1 MRRLQH
7 VLALLM
13 CGLGLAPVLAHSDV
27 EEMLA
32 PYVPEQ
38 VVTGALSSLGSDTL
52 ANAISQWASL
62 FERYHPG
69 ARIQVQASGSS
80 AAPPALTEGT
90 VDLAPMSR
98 LMRSNEVAAFQRRH
112 GFAPTAV
119 PVALDA
125 VAVYVH
131 RDNPLRE
138 LDLPTIDA
146 LFSRTLRC
154 GAGHSIRRWGELGL
168 GGSWHDRRVRLVGRN
183 SVSGTYGFFKSQ
195 ALCGGDFRA
204 GMHEQPGS
212 SSVVQAVGSSIA
224 AIGFAGIGYESAS
237 VRALAVRRTDTD
249 EAVLPTWDTA
259 AAQQYPLSRLLYI
272 YINRV
277 PGAPLPVFERE
288 FFRLVLSATGQAV
301 VREAGLYP
309 LPAAAIRAITAELDL

>member
-1 MRRLQH
+1 MRRLQY
-7 VLALLM
+7 VLAFLI
-13 CGLGLAPVLAHSDV
+13 CGLGVAPVLVHGEVDEGISAY
-27 EEMLA
+27 L
-32 PYVPEQ
+32 PER
-38 VVTGALSSLGSDTL
+38 VVTGGLSSLGSDTL

-98 LMRSNEVAAFQRRH
+98 LMRGNELAAFQRRY
-112 GFAPTAV
+112 GYAATAV

-131 RDNPLRE
+131 RDNPLLA

-168 GGSWHDRRVRLVGRN
+168 DGSWRDRRVRLVGRN
-183 SVSGTYGFFKSQ
+183 SVSGTYGYFKSE

-204 GMHEQPGS
+204 EMHEQPGS

-237 VRALAVRRTDTD
+237 VRALAVRRTGTG
-249 EAVLPTWDTA
+249 EAVLPTWETA

-277 PGAPLPVFERE
+277 PGAALPVFERE
-288 FFRLVLSATGQAV
+288 FFRMVLSATGQAV

-309 LPAAAIRAITAELDL
+309 LPSATIRAITAELDL